1 MEFVKYEPDLEAE
14 QEWLDD
20 DPTTSLVGAAVL
32 VPKGSQLSSDAI
44 ETIRHFRYYRNAQDA
59 FVLFSDR
66 VVAFVDAGDFEEMV
80 RKAKREADA
89 VTGSMPD
96 FTPYNMDDG
105 CGMLHMNNAHVF
117 AFRPCGID
125 NGLLFPALEARQECL
140 EACEKSEVVAVV
152 YCDAGDCE

>member
-1 MEFVKYEPDLEAE
+1 MECVKYEPDLEAE

-32 VPKGSQLSSDAI
+32 IPKGYEQSDDAI

-66 VVAFVDAGDFEEMV
+66 VVAFVDADDAEEMV
-80 RKAKREADA
+80 RKAKREAGV

-96 FTPYNMDDG
+96 FAPYNMDDG
-105 CGMLHMNNAHVF
+105 CEMLHMNNAHVF
-117 AFRPCGID
+117 AFRPFGID
-125 NGLLFPALEARQECL
+125 EGRWRRVRNAWRLAKKRGCRGRIL
-140 EACEKSEVVAVV
+140 
-152 YCDAGDCE
+152 

>member
-14 QEWLDD
+14 QEWLAD
-20 DPTTSLVGAAVL
+20 DPAVSLVGAAVL
-32 VPKGSQLSSDAI
+32 IPKDAELSCDAI
-44 ETIRHFRYYRNAQDA
+44 ETIRHFRYYLSAQEA

-66 VVAFVDAGDFEEMV
+66 VAAFVDADDIEEMV

-105 CGMLHMNNAHVF
+105 CGILHMNNAHVF
-117 AFRPCGID
+117 AFRPFEID
-125 NGLLFPALEARQECL
+125 NGSLLSALEARQECL

-152 YCDAGDCE
+152 YCDAADCK